1 MCSSV
6 LFPEGRES
14 AEAHVVMKLIDVI
27 IYLIAILIFIYLL
40 LE

>member
-1 MCSSV
+1 
-6 LFPEGRES
+6 
-14 AEAHVVMKLIDVI
+14 MKLIDVI

>member
-1 MCSSV
+1 V
-6 LFPEGRES
+6 QFKIEES
-14 AEAHVVMKLIDVI
+14 AAALADMKLIDVI